1 MDSLFLIILIIVGA
15 LLFGLVVVPAL
26 LRLHES
32 SMAPINGIIGNPES
46 AKTAAALLI

>member
-15 LLFGLVVVPAL
+15 IVLIVGVIPAL
-26 LRLHES
+26 LKLHES
-32 SMAPINGIIGNPES
+32 SMAPINGIIGNPDS